1 MVKQIQRFHREPIIN
16 VIIGLKMTNLKDV
29 IIIGGGPGGYVSAI
43 RASQLGLNVTLI
55 ENKELGGICL
65 NWGCIPTKSLL
76 KVSEFKKN
84 LDKFKEFGFN
94 ISGEITFDIEKIVK
108 RSRDASKQL
117 SSGVKFLLKK
127 NKVEVIKGFASISS
141 IAEFIEINITKDN
154 GKNEKLETKNL
165 VIATGAIPK
174 SLPGIENESDRIW
187 TAKEAMIPK
196 KLPKS
201 LTIIGSGAIGIEFA
215 SFYNDMGSK
224 VTVIEAE
231 KNIMPNEDEEISELA
246 KSIFTKKGIKFFNN
260 AQLQTI
266 DLTKNNAISKF
277 KIDNKIHEIVS
288 ENVLVAIG
296 VKGNISNL
304 GIEKFSIKTEN
315 GHIVTNNKMETNIKN
330 IYAIGDVTSPPWL
343 AHKASHEGVI
353 VAEII
358 AGHQENHELKKEVI
372 PGCTYSN
379 PQIASIGLTEKQAKQ
394 KDIKLKIGK
403 FPFLANG
410 KSITIGDTEGI
421 VKTIFNKETGEL
433 IGAHLIGSDVTELIN
448 SLSVAKSLETTE
460 IELMKTVFAHP
471 TLSETLHESV
481 LSAYDK
487 AIHI

>member
-1 MVKQIQRFHREPIIN
+1 M
-16 VIIGLKMTNLKDV
+16 
-29 IIIGGGPGGYVSAI
+29 
-43 RASQLGLNVTLI
+43 
-55 ENKELGGICL
+55 
-65 NWGCIPTKSLL
+65 
-76 KVSEFKKN
+76 
-84 LDKFKEFGFN
+84 
-94 ISGEITFDIEKIVK
+94 
-108 RSRDASKQL
+108 
-117 SSGVKFLLKK
+117 
-127 NKVEVIKGFASISS
+127 
-141 IAEFIEINITKDN
+141 
-154 GKNEKLETKNL
+154 
-165 VIATGAIPK
+165 
-174 SLPGIENESDRIW
+174 
-187 TAKEAMIPK
+187 
-196 KLPKS
+196 
-201 LTIIGSGAIGIEFA
+201 
-215 SFYNDMGSK
+215 
-224 VTVIEAE
+224 
-231 KNIMPNEDEEISELA
+231 
-246 KSIFTKKGIKFFNN
+246 
-260 AQLQTI
+260 
-266 DLTKNNAISKF
+266 
-277 KIDNKIHEIVS
+277 
-288 ENVLVAIG
+288 
-296 VKGNISNL
+296 KGNITNL

>member
-1 MVKQIQRFHREPIIN
+1 MNKFGISKKTSRHPNARVK
-16 VIIGLKMTNLKDV
+16 G
-29 IIIGGGPGGYVSAI
+29 
-43 RASQLGLNVTLI
+43 
-55 ENKELGGICL
+55 
-65 NWGCIPTKSLL
+65 
-76 KVSEFKKN
+76 
-84 LDKFKEFGFN
+84 
-94 ISGEITFDIEKIVK
+94 
-108 RSRDASKQL
+108 
-117 SSGVKFLLKK
+117 
-127 NKVEVIKGFASISS
+127 
-141 IAEFIEINITKDN
+141 
-154 GKNEKLETKNL
+154 
-165 VIATGAIPK
+165 
-174 SLPGIENESDRIW
+174 
-187 TAKEAMIPK
+187 
-196 KLPKS
+196 
-201 LTIIGSGAIGIEFA
+201 A
-215 SFYNDMGSK
+215 SFYNSQMRLVLFLVSAASILSFGLQNASLGDSMCKEGKRDNQANKSCA
-224 VTVIEAE
+224 VQDDE
-231 KNIMPNEDEEISELA
+231 KWRS
-246 KSIFTKKGIKFFNN
+246 FFNMNDGDNGKKENQQETGN
-260 AQLQTI
+260 ALI
-266 DLTKNNAISKF
+266 P
-277 KIDNKIHEIVS
+277 VS
-288 ENVLVAIG
+288 SGSGFAVSFL
-296 VKGNISNL
+296 
-304 GIEKFSIKTEN
+304 
-315 GHIVTNNKMETNIKN
+315 GHIVTNDKMETNIKN

-358 AGHQENHELKKEVI
+358 AGHQKTHKLKKEVI

-421 VKTIFNKETGEL
+421 VKTIFNKDTGEL